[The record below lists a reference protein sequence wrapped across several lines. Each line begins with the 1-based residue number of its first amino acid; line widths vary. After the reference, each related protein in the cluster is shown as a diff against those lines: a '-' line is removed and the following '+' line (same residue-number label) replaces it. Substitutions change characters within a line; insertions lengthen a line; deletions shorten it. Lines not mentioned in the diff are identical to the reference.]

1 LRQLF
6 CLFLISLTAAGFS
19 TAQSAR
25 VKDYSEN
32 VAKGDRYREAR
43 EASPKSRE
51 GRPDEDDVIRVETEL
66 VVIPVRVTQ
75 KNGRAVTD
83 IREGEFKIFENGEEQ
98 EVAYFSNSDEP
109 FTVALMLDM
118 SYSSVFKLAEIQSA
132 ALLFLY
138 QLRPND
144 RMMVMSFD
152 QKVRVLCR
160 PTDNRKALR
169 YAIEGARIG
178 SGTSLYSALDRSLNE
193 ELRSVQGRK
202 AIVLLSDGVDTSSV
216 TKTANDIVR
225 DVAES
230 DTIIYSI
237 RYDTFDDVRTN
248 RRKDAQILYDE
259 NDKPYIVES
268 PLAKGEKESDY
279 ETAREFLQE
288 IADSSGGR
296 VQRVSSTTNLNQAF
310 ARIADELRKTYSL
323 GYYPSSERTPDKR
336 YFIRVR
342 VYRPNLDI
350 RARDNYSAAKRAR

>member
-1 LRQLF
+1 MIL
-6 CLFLISLTAAGFS
+6 LTAVGFI

-32 VAKGDRYREAR
+32 VAKGDRYGEVREAR
-43 EASPKSRE
+43 PKSRE
-51 GRPDEDDVIRVETEL
+51 GKPDDDDVIRVETEL

-132 ALLFLY
+132 ALSFLD

-144 RMMVMSFD
+144 RMMVVSFD
-152 QKVRVLCR
+152 QKVRVLCK

-178 SGTSLYSALDRSLNE
+178 SGTSLYTALDTSMNE
-193 ELRSVQGRK
+193 ELRTEHGRK
-202 AIVLLSDGVDTSSV
+202 AIVLLSDGVDTTSV
-216 TKTANDIVR
+216 TKTAR
-225 DVAES
+225 DLIRNVAES

-248 RRKDAQILYDE
+248 RRKDAQIFYDE
-259 NDKPYIVES
+259 DDKPYVVES

-279 ETAREFLQE
+279 EMAREFLQE